1 MIMDLDILHLDIKS
15 ALRLPVL
22 WNLFSDKFSLSLK
35 VQKLRDTVG
44 SVSSICCGV
53 VECTP
58 AQHTLPCLLLP
69 RQDPVPAT
77 ADCSCSV
84 QHWYRGWDTAWAR
97 HTRSLLLPERRRG
110 REQPRCTPGAAHS
123 DPGPWQPTTPL
134 PALPVNQRP
143 WPYFHNQ
150 LYCSTLCEC
159 LDHSEVINV
168 MQYSTMHSYV
178 DTEEWRNGFGWRR
191 ALACLTETV
200 QCIVHLKGLCHTCPH
215 IIYQPLI

>member
-1 MIMDLDILHLDIKS
+1 MFPPSVVVWWSVHPHNTHCLVCCCLGRTQSQPPRTAH
-15 ALRLPVL
+15 ALS
-22 WNLFSDKFSLSLK
+22 N
-35 VQKLRDTVG
+35 TG
-44 SVSSICCGV
+44 TG
-53 VECTP
+53 
-58 AQHTLPCLLLP
+58 
-69 RQDPVPAT
+69 
-77 ADCSCSV
+77 
-84 QHWYRGWDTAWAR
+84 DTAWAR

-123 DPGPWQPTTPL
+123 DPCPWQPTTPL

-178 DTEEWRNGFGWRR
+178 DTEEWRNGFGFGWRR